1 MVGNSFQAYQR
12 IKEYHSGFCV
22 TLLVG
27 KTLDMLCAEG
37 NLQPVCLCFFLDGL
51 SRTFAV
57 IGLKGFQRIQITC
70 NADIQ
75 HLVQMFHS
83 NLREI
88 HLLFQQ

>member
-27 KTLDMLCAEG
+27 KTLDMLCTEG

-51 SRTFAV
+51 
-57 IGLKGFQRIQITC
+57 
-70 NADIQ
+70 
-75 HLVQMFHS
+75 
-83 NLREI
+83 
-88 HLLFQQ
+88 